1 MKTFFLNSILLSI
14 LFMLGSSCEPIDT
27 LGTINIDRQLST
39 VVRVN
44 SLNSGETFDSSYTL
58 IMSDLKRQVEEKGG
72 SSIAIQSIQI
82 SKLEITIND
91 TLTTNFEDFESVE
104 MYMDTMLLLG
114 ILPLDS
120 KGKYVELPLPG
131 QAIQDKLKNYYLKST
146 NLPLRCRGKAK
157 NAIPSGDLFTIFI
170 TFKVIADIKI

>member
-14 LFMLGSSCEPIDT
+14 LFIFVSACEPIDT

-44 SLNSGETFDSSYTL
+44 SLNSGELFDSSYTL

-72 SSIAIQSIQI
+72 SSIDVQSIQI
-82 SKLEITIND
+82 SKLEMTIND
-91 TLTTNFEDFESVE
+91 TLTTNFEDFENVE

-114 ILPLDS
+114 TLPKDS

-131 QAIQDKLKNYYLKST
+131 QIIQDKLKNYYLQST
-146 NLPLRCRGKAK
+146 NLPLRCKGKAK
-157 NAIPSGDLFTIFI
+157 NAIPAGDIFTILV
-170 TFKVIADIKI
+170 TFKVLADVKI